1 MPARREYRSGSLWLR
16 GDRFYLRYRVAGK
29 QKAVFLVVKDDEH
42 HSKTCSAVRKLVKG
56 KMAELGVERT
66 DGDQKLSDF
75 WKSTYLPHVKA
86 NLRPSTLHSYEDM
99 WTRRIEPRFGKLILT
114 EVKSSQIT
122 EFLSA
127 LSNLNRNSVNHVRS
141 LLSGIFSHAAALGKV
156 PFNPVREAR
165 VLSKPKPNQETKAY
179 SLEHLENIIS
189 ALVENPRAQLVVAL
203 CGFLGLRP
211 SEVNALDWSDVDFQ
225 SSQLHL
231 RRAWVGGEVS
241 AMKTTSSVASIPL
254 IQPVLGLLKVQHVAC
269 GSPSTGWVFP
279 SRNGKA
285 PFSIKVFVKKQ
296 IIPTLKKKEVAWHGL
311 YAGRRGAASILTQ
324 LTGSPISASQLLRH
338 SNISTTMTR
347 YIKAD
352 RSELAKG
359 MLLLEEKVSK

>member
-1 MPARREYRSGSLWLR
+1 
-16 GDRFYLRYRVAGK
+16 
-29 QKAVFLVVKDDEH
+29 
-42 HSKTCSAVRKLVKG
+42 
-56 KMAELGVERT
+56 
-66 DGDQKLSDF
+66 
-75 WKSTYLPHVKA
+75 
-86 NLRPSTLHSYEDM
+86 M
-99 WTRRIEPRFGKLILT
+99 WTRRIEPRFGKLVLT

-122 EFLSA
+122 EFLSG

-189 ALVENPRAQLVVAL
+189 GLVENPKAQLVVAL

-211 SEVNALDWSDVDFQ
+211 SEVNALDWGDVDFE
-225 SSQLHL
+225 SGQLHL
-231 RRAWVGGEVS
+231 RRAWVAGEIS
-241 AMKTTSSVASIPL
+241 EMKTVSSVASVPL
-254 IQPVLGLLKVQHVAC
+254 IQPVLGLLKVQHVAS

-296 IIPTLKKKEVAWHGL
+296 IIPALKKKEVAWHGL

-347 YIKAD
+347 YIKTD

-359 MLLLEEKVSK
+359 MLLLEEKAAK